1 MNLQGYECWE
11 TCLMKSRFKLSCSM
25 CQSIGCYRFVLF
37 FRKVRMYSTDDLDM
51 FVVMIQMYN
60 FGFYYASKWS

>member
-1 MNLQGYECWE
+1 
-11 TCLMKSRFKLSCSM
+11 M

-60 FGFYYASKWS
+60 FGFYYASKWI